1 MVAICFQFLFYRME
15 QRIFVENK
23 IDSYVHRMKR
33 LFLYFFLVLALL
45 SFSSVMAQ
53 DGRKGETVQHEPVS
67 LTITVSGTTIRVQ
80 NATPGSTMEV
90 YDILG
95 VKITS
100 VRIDTADKTV
110 TLNLPKGYY
119 IFKVGDTVRKVVIK

>member
-1 MVAICFQFLFYRME
+1 
-15 QRIFVENK
+15 
-23 IDSYVHRMKR
+23 MKR
-33 LFLYFFLVLALL
+33 VLLYFFLALSLLPL
-45 SFSSVMAQ
+45 STLTAQ
-53 DGRKGETVQHEPVS
+53 ERRKVETVQREPAS
-67 LTITVSGTTIRVQ
+67 LTITVSGTAIHIQ

-100 VRIDTADKTV
+100 LQIDTADKTV

-119 IFKVGDTVRKVVIK
+119 IFKIGDTVRKVVIK

>member
-1 MVAICFQFLFYRME
+1 
-15 QRIFVENK
+15 
-23 IDSYVHRMKR
+23 
-33 LFLYFFLVLALL
+33 
-45 SFSSVMAQ
+45 
-53 DGRKGETVQHEPVS
+53 
-67 LTITVSGTTIRVQ
+67 
-80 NATPGSTMEV
+80 MEV

>member
-1 MVAICFQFLFYRME
+1 ME

-53 DGRKGETVQHEPVS
+53 DGRKVETVQHE
-67 LTITVSGTTIRVQ
+67 LFTITVSGTTIRVQ